1 MMQVYGLWCSVGAY
15 EGADVCLG
23 IYSDYVKAR
32 SAELKYLSENSED
45 EVYLTKINVDESNFE
60 NWPYDAIGEFEI
72 GRAHV

>member
-1 MMQVYGLWCSVGAY
+1 MQVYGLWYSVGAY

-60 NWPYDAIGEFEI
+60 NWPYDAIGEFVE
-72 GRAHV
+72 

>member
-1 MMQVYGLWCSVGAY
+1 MQVYGLWYSVGAY
-15 EGADVCLG
+15 EGADICLG

-60 NWPYDAIGEFEI
+60 NWPYDAIGEFVE
-72 GRAHV
+72 

>member
-45 EVYLTKINVDESNFE
+45 EVYLTKIGVDNNNFDF
-60 NWPYDAIGEFEI
+60 WQRDAIGEFVE
-72 GRAHV
+72 